1 MLGSLITA
9 GHWTDRLLETAS
21 KSYRIKT
28 RFPSFSWPSRLCSHE
43 GGGVGEELSGHWIDK
58 ASKVACLG
66 RLGGEPLREFADG
79 GFHGASD
86 PPQAGER
93 VGIAGIGHV
102 LAQQRLE
109 IDGVGCRLGLQLL
122 GDEALVADQQATD
135 LVVEVGNPLPF
146 IDIGR

>member
-1 MLGSLITA
+1 MECAVAYGGVAEWLKAHAWKVCIP
-9 GHWTDRLLETAS
+9 ETVS
-21 KSYRIKT
+21 RVRIPLPPLFAMEAKYFT

-43 GGGVGEELSGHWIDK
+43 GEVVGEELSGHWIDK

-66 RLGGEPLREFADG
+66 RLGGEHLREFADG

-102 LAQQRLE
+102 RAEQRLE
-109 IDGVGCRLGLQLL
+109 IDVVGRRLGL
-122 GDEALVADQQATD
+122 
-135 LVVEVGNPLPF
+135 
-146 IDIGR
+146 